1 MVYEKIAFV
10 SDIHGNSAALKE
22 VLNDINN
29 KDIDVVVNLGDSIY
43 GPLDPVGTFELLE
56 ENNVV
61 SISGNQDRMILE
73 NLEQPSGIE
82 TLEYVKSCL
91 NPKMIEWL
99 DNLPFDLV
107 IQDTVYCCHGTP
119 SNDSEYL
126 LENPEKDH
134 VAIKDQNNIDDLLK
148 GIKQRIVVC
157 GHSHITNVVE
167 TGNKLVIN
175 PGSIGLPAYDDDLP
189 VYHKMQNYN
198 PRACY
203 SLINILGNT
212 TSVERVSI
220 NYNFE
225 KSAKL
230 AEKNNRSDWAKW
242 IRTGI
247 V

>member
-99 DNLPFDLV
+99 Y
-107 IQDTVYCCHGTP
+107 TVHLRP
-119 SNDSEYL
+119 
-126 LENPEKDH
+126 
-134 VAIKDQNNIDDLLK
+134 
-148 GIKQRIVVC
+148 
-157 GHSHITNVVE
+157 
-167 TGNKLVIN
+167 
-175 PGSIGLPAYDDDLP
+175 
-189 VYHKMQNYN
+189 
-198 PRACY
+198 
-203 SLINILGNT
+203 
-212 TSVERVSI
+212 
-220 NYNFE
+220 
-225 KSAKL
+225 
-230 AEKNNRSDWAKW
+230 
-242 IRTGI
+242 
-247 V
+247 